1 MDISGQITRNMLL
14 KTTTCTHS
22 PTDVIRNLG
31 VYNRFQQDASLPH
44 IGEKYFPDEMESR
57 HYYHSVGR
65 GLETR
70 IAEKLNYL
78 RDLNKKH
85 GAF

>member
-14 KTTTCTHS
+14 KTTVYPH
-22 PTDVIRNLG
+22 PGTDVIRNLG
-31 VYNRFQQDASLPH
+31 VYNRFQQDAFLPH

-57 HYYHSVGR
+57 HYYHPVDR
-65 GLETR
+65 GLETH

-85 GAF
+85 GAS